1 MWTIMETI
9 NRLLEERETL
19 EPSPKK
25 TEDIESYT
33 TRKIIDVATLRELID
48 KSSRVR
54 KRLRAIRSYWDDSLV
69 PIIYD
74 HLKSFLVD
82 DINYQKLFVV
92 DLVSD
97 DAFESYNLKY
107 NIFNKAVRF
116 LEDKKCLVEI
126 AETLNFLKSLD
137 TWDSIPLT
145 DEALKRK
152 ISG

>member
-1 MWTIMETI
+1 M
-9 NRLLEERETL
+9 
-19 EPSPKK
+19 
-25 TEDIESYT
+25 
-33 TRKIIDVATLRELID
+33 RELID

-54 KRLRAIRSYWDDSLV
+54 KRLRAVRSYWYVSLV

-74 HLKSFLVD
+74 YSKSFLVD

-92 DLVSD
+92 DSISD
-97 DAFESYNLKY
+97 DAFDSYNLIY

-126 AETLNFLKSLD
+126 TESLNFLKGLD

>member
-1 MWTIMETI
+1 
-9 NRLLEERETL
+9 
-19 EPSPKK
+19 
-25 TEDIESYT
+25 
-33 TRKIIDVATLRELID
+33 LRELID

-69 PIIYD
+69 PIIYN

-107 NIFNKAVRF
+107 IIFNKAVRF

-126 AETLNFLKSLD
+126 AETLNFLKSMD
-137 TWDSIPLT
+137 TWDSIPLR

>member
-1 MWTIMETI
+1 MWNIMETI
-9 NRLLEERETL
+9 NKLLEERGTL
-19 EPSPKK
+19 ESSPKN
-25 TEDIESYT
+25 TEDIENYT
-33 TRKIIDVATLRELID
+33 ARKIIDVATLRELID

-82 DINYQKLFVV
+82 DVDYQNLFVL
-92 DLVSD
+92 DSISD
-97 DAFESYNLKY
+97 DAFDSYNLIY

-126 AETLNFLKSLD
+126 TESLNFLKGLD